1 MKHWTMRRK
10 LWALLVL
17 MWIGMMLIVGWA
29 ALDKRETLLQERKRS
44 LQLFITSAHDMVQ
57 DYVERAGQGELAID
71 TAKQQALERIATL
84 SFGDGGYIFV
94 FDSDLNIVY
103 HPRRDAGTSM
113 SQYQDDAG
121 KYLYRELLSVATS
134 AGGGGFVEYMSV
146 NASKVQEPK
155 LSYVLRIPEWDW
167 QLATGVYLN
176 DIQAAFWRSVLGLG
190 VLLLIVGA
198 FLTAAMFWIIRG
210 VLKSLG
216 GDPDH
221 ARDVV
226 QQIAGGDLTH
236 KLQLK
241 AGDSSS
247 LLSAIESMRQRLAS
261 SLEQVR
267 QAAGHINSGASRIA
281 AGNQDL
287 SARTE
292 QQAASIEETASSMEE
307 LTQTVRQN
315 ADNARQAS
323 TIAEET
329 SNTARQGGTM
339 MGDVVTT
346 MRGISESTQRVNE
359 VIGVIDSIAFQT
371 NILALNASVEAAR
384 AGEQGRG
391 FAVVAGEVRTLA
403 SRSAEAA
410 REIRTMIQA
419 SNEQVEAG
427 AGLVDRTGETIRD
440 VVSSVARMSALMRE
454 IASASQEQSAGIEQV
469 GQAVGQMD
477 QVTQQNASL
486 VQEASV
492 TSASLENQA
501 HQLEEIVAWFKL
513 VGAPRKAT
521 LTKPKAL
528 THDSVM

>member
-1 MKHWTMRRK
+1 MQSWTMSKK
-10 LWALLVL
+10 LWAILVL
-17 MWIGMMLIVGWA
+17 MWIGMMLIVGWSA
-29 ALDKRETLLQERKRS
+29 FDKRETMLEERKRS
-44 LQLFITSAHDMVQ
+44 LQLFINSAHAMVS
-57 DYVERAGQGELAID
+57 DFVDRAGRGELTQEEAKKRAIEG
-71 TAKQQALERIATL
+71 LATL

-94 FDSDLNIVY
+94 FDSQQGIVY
-103 HPRRDAGTSM
+103 HPRREPGSDM
-113 SQYQDDAG
+113 SSFQDDNG
-121 KYLYRELLSVATS
+121 KYLYRELTQVAQT
-134 AGGGGFVEYMSV
+134 AGGGFVDYMSRNTEG
-146 NASKVQEPK
+146 NAQEPK
-155 LSYVLRIPEWDW
+155 LSYVRRIPAWDW

-176 DIQAAFWRSVLGLG
+176 DIQAAFWRSLLGLG
-190 VLLLIVGA
+190 VILLVVGA
-198 FLTAAMFWIIRG
+198 TLTAAMFWIIRG

-216 GDPDH
+216 GDPRH

-226 QQIAGGDLTH
+226 QRIASGDLTRP
-236 KLQLK
+236 LQLK
-241 AGDSSS
+241 TGDTTS
-247 LLSAIESMRQRLAS
+247 LLAAIEGMRQRLS
-261 SLEQVR
+261 DSLRQVR
-267 QAAGHINSGASRIA
+267 QAAEYIDVGASRIA

-315 ADNARQAS
+315 ADNAHQAS
-323 TIAEET
+323 AIADET
-329 SNTARQGGTM
+329 SGTARQGGTM
-339 MGDVVTT
+339 MGEVVTT

-410 REIRTMIQA
+410 REIRSMIQA

-427 AGLVDRTGETIRD
+427 AGLVDQTGETISD
-440 VVSSVARMSALMRE
+440 VVASVARMSELMRE

-469 GQAVGQMD
+469 GLAVGQMD

-486 VQEASV
+486 VQEAGV
-492 TSASLENQA
+492 TSSSLEEQA
-501 HQLEEIVAWFKL
+501 RQLRDTVAWFKL
-513 VGAPRKAT
+513 AGRSQPGVAPA
-521 LTKPKAL
+521 PKAL
-528 THDSVM
+528 THESA

>member
-1 MKHWTMRRK
+1 MQHWTMNRK
-10 LWALLVL
+10 LWAILVL
-17 MWIGMMLIVGWA
+17 MWVGMMLIVGWSA
-29 ALDKRETLLQERKRS
+29 FDKRETLLEERKRS
-44 LQLFITSAHDMVQ
+44 LQLFITSAHNMVE
-57 DYVERAGQGELAID
+57 DFVGRAESGEL
-71 TAKQQALERIATL
+71 TVEEAKQRATERLATL

-94 FDSDLNIVY
+94 FDSQQDIVY
-103 HPRRDAGTSM
+103 HPRREPGSDMTSF
-113 SQYQDDAG
+113 QDDNG
-121 KYLYRELLSVATS
+121 KYLYRELTQVAQ
-134 AGGGGFVEYMSV
+134 AEGGGFVDYMSR
-146 NASKVQEPK
+146 NTEGNTEEPK

-167 QLATGVYLN
+167 QMATGVYLK
-176 DIQAAFWRSVLGLG
+176 DVQAAFWSSLFGLGLI
-190 VLLLIVGA
+190 LLAVGA
-198 FLTAAMFWIIRG
+198 TLSTAMFFIIRD

-216 GDPDH
+216 GDPRH

-226 QQIAGGDLTH
+226 QQIASGDLTRP
-236 KLQLK
+236 LQLK
-241 AGDSSS
+241 SGDSSS
-247 LLSAIESMRQRLAS
+247 LLAAIEGMRQRLSS
-261 SLEQVR
+261 SLAQVR
-267 QAAGHINSGASRIA
+267 QAAEQINSGSSRIA

-315 ADNARQAS
+315 ADNAHQAS
-323 TIAEET
+323 TIADET
-329 SNTARQGGTM
+329 SSTARQGGTM
-339 MGDVVTT
+339 MGEVVTT

-359 VIGVIDSIAFQT
+359 VISVIDSIAFQT

-427 AGLVDRTGETIRD
+427 ATLVDQTGNTIHD
-440 VVSSVARMSALMRE
+440 VVTSVARMSELMRE

-492 TSASLENQA
+492 TSSSLEAQA

-513 VGAPRKAT
+513 ADVSQQKASSA
-521 LTKPKAL
+521 PKAL
-528 THDSVM
+528 AYESAD